1 MSNDVA
7 IRAENLE
14 EHHRIRHQLSERY
27 TVLRDLIARGAVAPT
42 PALKGKSESGREK
55 TGNGSSHLEQ
65 VQRYQTETN
74 ACRTLYLDLMKRCL
88 LNSIYGDVELSL
100 VCPRSLLKRKLV
112 NLFAAKGIRLVRDR
126 SIDLEARLSGRD
138 RPVNAHTMIGL
149 KRLDNLQ
156 QCIEDVIRKR
166 IPGDLIETG
175 VWRGGASI
183 FMRAVLKSHGV
194 TDRCVWVADSFQ
206 GLPPPN
212 PEQYPADKEDR
223 HHLDDT
229 LKIDIEEVRS
239 NFEKYGLLD
248 DQVRFLKGWFS
259 ETLPKAAIRHLAV
272 IRLDGDMY
280 ESTMDAIVPLYPKL
294 SPGGYV
300 IVDDYG
306 YLAACRQAIFDYR
319 EGNQIR
325 DTIHTI
331 DWTGVYWQRSA

>member
-1 MSNDVA
+1 MTGLTRRCSG
-7 IRAENLE
+7 IRM
-14 EHHRIRHQLSERY
+14 
-27 TVLRDLIARGAVAPT
+27 
-42 PALKGKSESGREK
+42 
-55 TGNGSSHLEQ
+55 
-65 VQRYQTETN
+65 ETN
-74 ACRTLYLDLMKRCL
+74 VSRTLYLDLMRRCL
-88 LNSIYGDVELSL
+88 LNSIYGDVELRPIY
-100 VCPRSLLKRKLV
+100 PRSFLKRKLV
-112 NLFAAKGIRLVRDR
+112 NLFAAKGIRLVRPR
-126 SIDLEARLSGRD
+126 SVDLEARMSGRD
-138 RPVNAHTMIGL
+138 HRVNAHTMIGL

-166 IPGDLIETG
+166 IPGDLIEAG

-183 FMRAVLKSHGV
+183 FMRAILKAHDI

-212 PEQYPADKEDR
+212 PQQYPADKEDR

-229 LKIDIEEVRS
+229 LKIDVEEVRS

-248 DQVRFLKGWFS
+248 NQVRFLKGWFS
-259 ETLPKAAIRHLAV
+259 ETLPKAPIEHLAV

-280 ESTMDAIVPLYPKL
+280 ESTMDAMVALYPKL

-306 YLAACRQAIFDYR
+306 YLPACKQAISDYR
-319 EGNQIR
+319 ERNQIQ
-325 DTIHTI
+325 DKIHTI